1 MSNKNKPR
9 IGDEDQKLLVRIA
22 KHGFVD
28 MDYVYHFMYLDRT
41 KRTVQDRIR
50 QLEIHGYLASISTF
64 LPADYTSSGAV
75 RYKILTLGVV
85 GIRLMKYYG
94 FEVIDNLQALKASSP
109 FRMYHQCQLSMLC
122 DRITESYDKS
132 IDSNYEVYKIYN
144 ERDCINDRITMQPD
158 ALMVFKPK
166 KQANKDIYIGI
177 FIEMERSYASE
188 LKVEKKLV
196 NYQMAIRKN
205 IYKEKFNLNIVAYR
219 VLFVSKTNA
228 QYKSLVDKI
237 RPQEEITKSI
247 NVLMAKYQDVVINPR
262 DKIYES
268 VDGNKY
274 RLFSKM

>member
-1 MSNKNKPR
+1 M
-9 IGDEDQKLLVRIA
+9 VRIA
-22 KHGFVD
+22 RHGFVD
-28 MDYVYHFMYLDRT
+28 MDYVYHFMYYGRS
-41 KRTVQDRIR
+41 KRTIQDRIR
-50 QLEIHGYLASISTF
+50 QLELHGYLASVLTF

-75 RYKILTLGVV
+75 RYKILTLGAE

-94 FEVIDNLQALKASSP
+94 FDVADNLQALKVSSP

-122 DRITESYDKS
+122 DRITESYKVS
-132 IDSNYEVYKIYN
+132 LDSNYEVYKIYN
-144 ERDCINDRITMQPD
+144 ERDCINDRVTMQPD

-166 KQANKDIYIGI
+166 KQADKDIYIGI

-188 LKVEKKLV
+188 LKVEKKLI

-237 RPQEEITKSI
+237 KPQEEITKTI
-247 NVLMAKYQDVVINPR
+247 NVLMAKYQEVIFNPR

>member
-9 IGDEDQKLLVRIA
+9 IGDEDQQLMVRIA
-22 KHGFVD
+22 KHGFID
-28 MDYVYHFMYLDRT
+28 MDYVYHFMYYGRS
-41 KRTVQDRIR
+41 KRTIQDRIR
-50 QLEIHGYLASISTF
+50 QLEIHGYLASVLTF

-75 RYKILTLGVV
+75 RYKILTLGTE

-94 FEVIDNLQALKASSP
+94 FEVLDNLKALKDSSP
-109 FRMYHQCQLSMLC
+109 YRMYHQCQLSMLC
-122 DRITESYDKS
+122 DRITESYKLS
-132 IDSNYEVYKIYN
+132 LDSNYEVYKIYN

-166 KQANKDIYIGI
+166 KQADKDIYIGI
-177 FIEMERSYASE
+177 FVEMERSYASE
-188 LKVEKKLV
+188 LKVEKKLI

-237 RPQEEITKSI
+237 KSQEEITKSI
-247 NVLMAKYQDVVINPR
+247 NVLMAKYQEVVINPR

-268 VDGNKY
+268 VDGIKY